1 MLWSKVEVCG
11 FCLAVMFSW
20 ALGVLI
26 PLNFYAFGQTCQQE
40 VLNDWY
46 FQPMTEMAGEKLY
59 PDVII
64 IENDLLQVLSV
75 PNRGRLLFDIVH
87 KITGNSQLANNR
99 TPLPL
104 RFRGMY
110 TFEFGGVY
118 TTFPWHKRD
127 NQPLPLE
134 VGEPTNSNMCVTLM
148 EVVDPETS
156 IQMLASL
163 ELSPTN
169 PEVILNI
176 DLHNPRDHDQVI
188 DIGLVVAARPGGKA
202 SSEMEVLIPTSTVRI
217 GENEGGWM
225 GEKGTE
231 TTWPMPWSRWGNFN
245 YPGAFY
251 FDVRKASTPEII
263 VYNPVSKESL
273 HIKWESQAPWTT
285 CEIFSWGPNY
295 SQVMGAYDGFRI
307 ELRAEGLKIPAN
319 NVQRLKVTFTVGY
332 QG

>member
-1 MLWSKVEVCG
+1 MFRSNGEACRGVL
-11 FCLAVMFSW
+11 LVMFGW
-20 ALGVLI
+20 ALGMLI
-26 PLNFYAFGQTCQQE
+26 SLNSCAFGQTCQQK

-64 IENDLLQVLSV
+64 LENDLLQVLSV
-75 PNRGRLLFDIVH
+75 PNRGRLLFNIVH

-104 RFRGMY
+104 QFRGMY

-118 TTFPWHKRD
+118 STFPWHKRD

-134 VGEPTNSNMCVTLM
+134 IGGPIDHNMCVTLLW
-148 EVVDPETS
+148 VVDPETS
-156 IQMLASL
+156 IKMLASL
-163 ELSPTN
+163 ELSPTE
-169 PEVILNI
+169 PEVSLNI
-176 DLHNPRDHDQVI
+176 DLHNPRGRDQVI
-188 DIGLVVAARPGGKA
+188 DIGVVVAARPGGKA
-202 SSEMEVLIPTSTVRI
+202 SSEMEVLIPTSTVHI

-231 TTWPMPWSRWGNFN
+231 TPWPRPWSRWGNFN

-295 SQVMGAYDGFRI
+295 SQVRGAYDGFRI